1 VTESEKLVMGV
12 ESEAL
17 LQTAS
22 ARESWRIF
30 GIMSEFVE
38 ATERLAAIKPAVT
51 IFGSARITA
60 GTAVLRS
67 DRENGA
73 PAVRLRLFGHFRRRP
88 GHHGSGQQGRLPRQ
102 VALSVGLNI
111 QLPHEQQNNPYQDIS
126 QTRSA
131 TSSPASTC
139 SSASPAPMS

>member
-38 ATERLAAIKPAVT
+38 ATERLEIMM
-51 IFGSARITA
+51 ICMRI
-60 GTAVLRS
+60 
-67 DRENGA
+67 
-73 PAVRLRLFGHFRRRP
+73 
-88 GHHGSGQQGRLPRQ
+88 
-102 VALSVGLNI
+102 
-111 QLPHEQQNNPYQDIS
+111 
-126 QTRSA
+126 
-131 TSSPASTC
+131 
-139 SSASPAPMS
+139 